1 MQAYEFKLKTSDRG
15 ELMIPPEI
23 QRILPQL
30 KKARVILLLDDD
42 GAEWQRFTSADFKTE
57 YAEKDAAYDDVPAA
71 AIAKLAET
79 GGAFDFLADPDEDIY
94 SDEDLKVRYR

>member
-1 MQAYEFKLKTSDRG
+1 MQAYEFKLETSDRG
-15 ELMIPPEI
+15 ELMIPLEI
-23 QRILPQL
+23 QRILPPL

-42 GAEWQRFTSADFKTE
+42 DTERQRFTSAAFE
-57 YAEKDAAYDDVPAA
+57 AGYAEKDVAYNDVPLAE
-71 AIAKLAET
+71 IAKLAEK

>member
-1 MQAYEFKLKTSDRG
+1 MQAYEFKLETSDRG

-30 KKARVILLLDDD
+30 KMARVILLLDDD
-42 GAEWQRFTSADFKTE
+42 GTDWQHFTSATFKAG
-57 YAEKDAAYDDVPAA
+57 YAKKDAAYDDVPAA
-71 AIAKLAET
+71 EIAKLAEA